1 MRVFW
6 QPIAKLSQA
15 ETRLFASILTI
26 AALLLAF
33 GLLAEEVIEG
43 ETLPFDRKLLLAL
56 RQAGNPGVPI
66 GPPWLPEAARD
77 ISALCSTI
85 VLGTLFLA
93 VVGYS
98 LLTRRPAAA
107 WLMVGAVSSG
117 VALNS
122 LLKFSFVPRPDLV
135 VPAGLLGA
143 HDMAATRGTSRAA
156 GKVMTLLRNLT
167 DAPRCKAQ
175 GCCAAERICR
185 YDRAPG
191 RWNAARCSCVGI
203 REARNR
209 GRSGV
214 PARFRVGI
222 SG

>member
-43 ETLPFDRKLLLAL
+43 ETLPFDRKLLLSL
-56 RQAGNPGVPI
+56 RQAGNPGGLI

-77 ISALCSTI
+77 ISALGSTI
-85 VLGTLFLA
+85 VLG
-93 VVGYS
+93 
-98 LLTRRPAAA
+98 
-107 WLMVGAVSSG
+107 
-117 VALNS
+117 N
-122 LLKFSFVPRPDLV
+122 D
-135 VPAGLLGA
+135 AG
-143 HDMAATRGTSRAA
+143 RGIRAA

-185 YDRAPG
+185 YVDRKK
-191 RWNAARCSCVGI
+191 
-203 REARNR
+203 
-209 GRSGV
+209 
-214 PARFRVGI
+214 
-222 SG
+222 

>member
-1 MRVFW
+1 MKRPASASASPGLHCRNDTLTYRDTTAWVLPGSDQMRVFW

-77 ISALCSTI
+77 ISALGSTI
-85 VLGTLFLA
+85 VLGILLLA
-93 VVGYS
+93 VVGYL
-98 LLTRRPAAA
+98 LLTRRRAAA
-107 WLMVGAVSSG
+107 WLMLGAVSSG

-122 LLKFSFVPRPDLV
+122 LLKFSFARP
-135 VPAGLLGA
+135 PG
-143 HDMAATRGTSRAA
+143 S
-156 GKVMTLLRNLT
+156 
-167 DAPRCKAQ
+167 
-175 GCCAAERICR
+175 
-185 YDRAPG
+185 YDRYSQAD
-191 RWNAARCSCVGI
+191 A
-203 REARNR
+203 
-209 GRSGV
+209 
-214 PARFRVGI
+214 
-222 SG
+222 